1 MGIVRYFDQ
10 HGEILTTQE
19 GVLINDPAA
28 LIRYFQIDLC
38 NPVRIVLDS
47 IASMLGEF
55 RKHQVKRHCWVP
67 LIEDDCERLT

>member
-38 NPVRIVLDS
+38 NPVRIVFDP

-55 RKHQVKRHCWVP
+55 R
-67 LIEDDCERLT
+67 

>member
-1 MGIVRYFDQ
+1 MGIVSYNDQ
-10 HGEILTTQE
+10 HGKILTTQE

-28 LIRYFQIDLC
+28 LIRYFQIDPC

-67 LIEDDCERLT
+67 LIEHDCERLI